1 MSGARAADLLERELP
16 AAVRRRDSGFG
27 EVTVWVDRADLV
39 AVCTLLRDH
48 PDAAYTTPVFVTAVD
63 WPDREPA
70 EPRFDVVYML
80 RSLQHNDVCRL
91 IVQVTEDDPNVPTL
105 EGVFAGMDWHERECY
120 DLIGITF
127 TGHHDLKRILLP
139 TDWDGHPLRKDYAS
153 FGEPIAFTHNLEW
166 ALPAAGASA
175 GHAGRIAVTALPPLG
190 GPVDRRRSAQ
200 RAVRSRSR
208 ACSASSPGWT
218 RSTSSRSATAPWN

>member
-1 MSGARAADLLERELP
+1 MDRPRGRWSPCARCSA
-16 AAVRRRDSGFG
+16 
-27 EVTVWVDRADLV
+27 T
-39 AVCTLLRDH
+39 TLK
-48 PDAAYTTPVFVTAVD
+48 AAYTTPVFVTAVD

-80 RSLQHNDVCRL
+80 RSLQYNDVCRL

-105 EGVFAGMDWHERECY
+105 ERVFAGMDWHERECY
-120 DLIGITF
+120 DLLGITF

-166 ALPAAGASA
+166 ALPARSA
-175 GHAGRIAVTALPPLG
+175 RGTCPEVHGDRAAAVRHADR
-190 GPVDRRRSAQ
+190 RRRSAQ
-200 RAVRSRSR
+200 RAIRGTAAS
-208 ACSASSPGWT
+208 CSASSPGWT
-218 RSTSSRSATAPWN
+218 PSTSCRSATAPWN